1 MPVKRSSATKTK
13 KTTSKKHGVR
23 KSTKSKS
30 GASKSHK
37 AKSGSKKV
45 ASRHK

>member
-1 MPVKRSSATKTK
+1 MPVKRSSATKAK
-13 KTTSKKHGVR
+13 KTSKKHGVR

-30 GASKSHK
+30 GAIKSHK

-45 ASRHK
+45 ARHK